1 MRKDMAKV
9 IVERPRIG
17 GKYNRKGRGP
27 KSFDNQPK
35 RESMKKMHKDRK
47 SLNENLKPLIRF
59 LESKVGS
66 NWDKVYSEICEN
78 IKLDSAVQKHVR
90 DHVFD
95 YVRLNV
101 EVENKKVFGTRKYY
115 GKMMELRNGDMYV
128 DPTTKILKK
137 YKIKNEKRVSYYNE
151 STELKNLLDTTKCI
165 HKVEDGVIYKY
176 FYDKLQ
182 DGFFHRNEVTNL
194 QAQTDFDLLRWN
206 GKVENFVTYFHKYK
220 KKLKLDHEYFKTMFV
235 LINNY
240 RDEQSK
246 KKAPKPAFECGDT
259 VEFSKDSGKTYT
271 EGIVNRVNMGYAP
284 EKKVMGYWVTSENK
298 NIYIGTYSSTGY
310 QIRLVKKK

>member
-1 MRKDMAKV
+1 MAKV

-17 GKYNRKGRGP
+17 GKYNRKGRNP
-27 KSFDNQPK
+27 KSFDDQPK

-47 SLNENLKPLIRF
+47 SLNENLKPLVRF
-59 LESKVGS
+59 LESRVGA

-95 YVRLNV
+95 YVFVNV
-101 EVENKKVFGTRKYY
+101 EIKDKKVFSGRRYS
-115 GKMMELRNGDMYV
+115 GSIRELYNGDLYV
-128 DPTTKILKK
+128 DPKTNILKQ
-137 YKIKNEKRVSYYNE
+137 YKIKNDKRVSYYDE
-151 STELKNLLDTTKCI
+151 TTELKNLLNTSKCI

-182 DGFFHRNEVTNL
+182 DGYFHRHEVTKL
-194 QAQTDFDLLRWN
+194 QAQTDFDMLRWN
-206 GKVENFVTYFHKYK
+206 HKVENFVTYFHKYK

-240 RDEQSK
+240 RAEK
-246 KKAPKPAFECGDT
+246 EKAPPEKLYYEAGD
-259 VEFSKDSGKTYT
+259 VIEFSKDSGKTYT
-271 EGIVNRVNMGYAP
+271 EGIVNRVQMGYGP
-284 EKKVMGYWVTSENK
+284 EKKVMSYWITVGDK
-298 NIYIGTYSSTGY
+298 NVSVNVWNDTFRDH
-310 QIRLVKKK
+310 IRLVRKKQK